1 MSSLYKLSAISLA
14 ACMSVSAAWAANATH
29 EPLRIGATMSQTG
42 TYATQGVA
50 ARNGYLLCEQD
61 LNAAGGV
68 LGRQVEFVLHDDESD
83 TELVQTLYRQLIEV
97 EHVDLILGPYGSTL
111 TEALA
116 AVTEEYQM
124 VHISPL
130 AAATSI
136 WEQGHEY
143 LFMVLPPA
151 ELFLGGLI
159 DMAEQQGLSQ
169 VAVLYEDVIFPAAAA
184 AGAREA
190 AERRG
195 MQVRLFEAYQSG
207 ADSFSEFVQALDD
220 QGVEVL
226 AMAASNLSDFI
237 TLTRELQAHDIN
249 LKMFGTSG
257 AVQQFADELGETTE
271 YVYGL
276 SAWEPSAPNPSA
288 DEFTAAYTARFG
300 QAPAFHSAGAYAS
313 CQLLAQA
320 VESVNSL
327 QQDAIRDALLN
338 LETTTVFGDF
348 AVDKRGYQTA
358 HQGLFI
364 QWQDGEKVVV
374 WPAEVATHHARYPTP
389 EWSKR

>member
-1 MSSLYKLSAISLA
+1 MSNSVYKLSALA
-14 ACMSVSAAWAANATH
+14 AAMFVSTACASAVT
-29 EPLRIGATMSQTG
+29 EPPLRIGATMSETG

-68 LGRQVEFVLHDDESD
+68 LGRQVEFVLYDDQSD
-83 TELVQTLYRQLIEV
+83 TQRVQQLYRRLIED
-97 EHVDLILGPYGSTL
+97 EQVDLVLGPYGSTL

-116 AVTEEYQM
+116 PVTEHYRM
-124 VHISPL
+124 VQISPL

-136 WEQGHEY
+136 WEQGYDY

-151 ELFLGGLI
+151 ELFLLGLI

-169 VAVLYEDVIFPAAAA
+169 VAVLYEDALFPTAAAT
-184 AGAREA
+184 GARED

-195 MQVRLFEAYQSG
+195 MQVSLFETYPSG
-207 ADSFSEFVQALDD
+207 QDDFTEFVQALDQ

-237 TLTRELQAHDIN
+237 TLTQALQAHDVN
-249 LKMFGTSG
+249 LQMFGTSG
-257 AVQQFADELGETTE
+257 AVQQFADELGDAAE

-276 SAWEPSAPNPSA
+276 SAWEPSAPNPGA
-288 DEFTAAYTARFG
+288 NEFTTAYEQRFG

-313 CQLLAQA
+313 CQILAQA
-320 VESVNSL
+320 VEQAGTL
-327 QQDAIRDALLN
+327 QQDAIRDALLA
-338 LETTTVFGDF
+338 LETTTVFGNF
-348 AVDKRGYQTA
+348 AVDQRGYQTA
-358 HQGLFI
+358 HEGLFI

-374 WPAEVATHHARYPTP
+374 WPADVAIKEARYPTP
-389 EWSKR
+389 DWSER